1 MFERK
6 KLFLINTNATENL
19 VHNLLSTFK
28 NYTPN
33 SQYKTLII
41 LGRMQQAIALG
52 KGFASRNRSYAYRYI
67 FSRQMEACVFSTLQT
82 LLERV
87 AQIFYD
93 QLTVY
98 CVQCSLFGVLFLE
111 VMNKQISLLPTS
123 QPSEDARLARRQR
136 IVPREEWCMQK
147 NSRSA
152 LKSVSVRCKV

>member
-19 VHNLLSTFK
+19 VHNLLNTFK

-87 AQIFYD
+87 AQNFYE

-98 CVQCSLFGVLFLE
+98 CVQCSLFGVLLLE
-111 VMNKQISLLPTS
+111 FMNKQISLS
-123 QPSEDARLARRQR
+123 
-136 IVPREEWCMQK
+136 
-147 NSRSA
+147 
-152 LKSVSVRCKV
+152 

>member
-1 MFERK
+1 
-6 KLFLINTNATENL
+6 
-19 VHNLLSTFK
+19 
-28 NYTPN
+28 
-33 SQYKTLII
+33 
-41 LGRMQQAIALG
+41 MQQAIALG

-98 CVQCSLFGVLFLE
+98 CVKCSLFGVLFLE

-123 QPSEDARLARRQR
+123 QPSEDARLVRRQR